1 VAFTDIEERLRAEEV
16 LREHDAVLAAR
27 EAALRR
33 IAALVAGGAA
43 STTVFAAIARE
54 VAGVL
59 GVSLVAVWRYESDG
73 TGTVVGAWSEP
84 PDLLEVGS
92 RWPLDDT
99 VIIARVRETGHPAR
113 SDDLPDVHGTVA
125 DIVREVRIRSAAG
138 APIVVDG
145 DRVGCD
151 GGGRDPR

>member
-1 VAFTDIEERLRAEEV
+1 M
-16 LREHDAVLAAR
+16 
-27 EAALRR
+27 
-33 IAALVAGGAA
+33 AGGAA
-43 STTVFAAIARE
+43 SAEVFAAIARE

-84 PDLLEVGS
+84 PHLLETGS

-99 VIIARVRETGHPAR
+99 VIIARVRETGRPAR
-113 SDDLPDVHGTVA
+113 SDDLADVHGTVA
-125 DIVREVRIRSAAG
+125 DIVREAGIRSAAG

-145 DRVGCD
+145 DVWGVMAA
-151 GGGRDPR
+151 GGTRR